1 MCRGYRCAETI
12 YRCAKTIL
20 RCAETIY
27 RCAKIIY
34 RCAEAS
40 SVQRLYTGAQ
50 RLYTGAQR
58 LYTDAQIPYTSV
70 QIPYT
75 GVQRPHTS
83 VHAGAE
89 ARGSS
94 LTQSQTIICLV
105 RKSNWCLA
113 AAETVVRGRGAS
125 TARVHY
131 LYITCHRYF
140 TCQQRQPG
148 LAFCTSA
155 AAASVNLVSLKAAV
169 RWLCCN
175 RKRFVYLSRWI

>member
-12 YRCAKTIL
+12 YSVLKL
-20 RCAETIY
+20 Y
-27 RCAKIIY
+27 
-34 RCAEAS
+34 S
-40 SVQRLYTGAQ
+40 GVQRLYIGV
-50 RLYTGAQR
+50 LK
-58 LYTDAQIPYTSV
+58 L
-70 QIPYT
+70 YT
-75 GVQRPHTS
+75 GVQRLQVFRDYIQVRRDYIQVRRDYIQITS

-94 LTQSQTIICLV
+94 LTQSQTITCLV